1 MAVNSSPRRQSRR
14 SIADTAGGGAHG
26 PVDGSIAGVL
36 IDCDTCIMRRTSAC
50 RDCVMTF
57 LLDADER
64 DATHSVVIDVDEQ
77 RALRLFASRGL
88 VPRLRH
94 QRAG

>member
-1 MAVNSSPRRQSRR
+1 M
-14 SIADTAGGGAHG
+14 
-26 PVDGSIAGVL
+26 AGVL
-36 IDCDTCIMRRTSAC
+36 IDCDTCVMRRTSAC

-64 DATHSVVIDVDEQ
+64 GATHAVLIDEDEQ

-88 VPRLRH
+88 VPSLRH

>member
-26 PVDGSIAGVL
+26 PVDGSTAAVL

-64 DATHSVVIDVDEQ
+64 DANHSVVIDVDEQ

>member
-1 MAVNSSPRRQSRR
+1 MAINSSPRRQSHR
-14 SIADTAGGGAHG
+14 SIADAGSGTHG
-26 PVDGSIAGVL
+26 PVDGSMASVL
-36 IDCDTCIMRRTSAC
+36 IDCDTCVMRRTSAC

-64 DATHSVVIDVDEQ
+64 DATHAVVIDVDEQ

-88 VPRLRH
+88 VPSLRH

>member
-1 MAVNSSPRRQSRR
+1 VP
-14 SIADTAGGGAHG
+14 ADTVGL
-26 PVDGSIAGVL
+26 VDGSMAGVL
-36 IDCDTCIMRRTSAC
+36 IDCDTCVMRRTSAC

-64 DATHSVVIDVDEQ
+64 DATHAVVIDVDEQ

-88 VPRLRH
+88 VPSLRH